1 MNIQNGTSIQ
11 YFHVTVPVA
20 GALDSLFAC
29 FTCFLL
35 YHLTLNKMV
44 VLNINSAAHTI
55 FFKEGGK
62 IIVITVNWQVMN
74 EKKSSKISLEEDPNA
89 RACKG
94 KVFFLPA
101 VLKSQKKT
109 NPPQPPT
116 LKKLQQKTPPR

>member
-1 MNIQNGTSIQ
+1 
-11 YFHVTVPVA
+11 
-20 GALDSLFAC
+20 
-29 FTCFLL
+29 
-35 YHLTLNKMV
+35 MV

-109 NPPQPPT
+109 NPPQPSKNSN
-116 LKKLQQKTPPR
+116 KKHHPDNSEYAKQKMKLW